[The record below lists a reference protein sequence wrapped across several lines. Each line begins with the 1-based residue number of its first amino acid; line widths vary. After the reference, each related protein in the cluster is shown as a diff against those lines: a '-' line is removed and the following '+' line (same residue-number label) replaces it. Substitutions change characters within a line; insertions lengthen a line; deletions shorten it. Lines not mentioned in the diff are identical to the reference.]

1 MTPAHSNEA
10 FLLPAS
16 DKSPVR
22 MRTERSKIRFL
33 LAWCACCVRPAD
45 RGVWTRLRRC
55 QPGGFAGM
63 GPERFLTP
71 VREDCYCQNSTDD
84 DAGLLCVL
92 GKEEPS
98 FSPTSTRANSP
109 THPTPGGH
117 SSSAT
122 HPNKGWKEPRQRV
135 RESSHGHSGGEER
148 QLEPPQLQ
156 FSVGISPGSQVEG
169 YLHPHRAH
177 SVCSG
182 RGCHRWSQLVACGTH
197 RQRGGSC
204 HSLGQEGGCSAL
216 LFSSFSS
223 QDQRDVKHFGRAAT
237 LKTASVE

>member
-1 MTPAHSNEA
+1 M
-10 FLLPAS
+10 
-16 DKSPVR
+16 
-22 MRTERSKIRFL
+22 
-33 LAWCACCVRPAD
+33 
-45 RGVWTRLRRC
+45 
-55 QPGGFAGM
+55 
-63 GPERFLTP
+63 
-71 VREDCYCQNSTDD
+71 
-84 DAGLLCVL
+84 L

-109 THPTPGGH
+109 TYPTPGGH

-182 RGCHRWSQLVACGTH
+182 RGCHRWSRLVACGTH

-204 HSLGQEGGCSAL
+204 QSPGPGRWMLCSSLQLFLQPGSERCEAL
-216 LFSSFSS
+216 WESSDSKNSFC
-223 QDQRDVKHFGRAAT
+223 
-237 LKTASVE
+237 